1 MRRSIGPP
9 FRGRSRAIQ
18 AVWIGSISDLTP
30 PLFFPLLVLSRHQE
44 VAPPAL
50 ASLNSLTAL
59 AFTVSQ
65 RAKLM
70 PDSDCDTGLSRWQCS
85 RNY

>member
-18 AVWIGSISDLTP
+18 AVRIGSISDLTP
-30 PLFFPLLVLSRHQE
+30 PLFFPLLVLPRHQE
-44 VAPPAL
+44 VAPPAAL

-65 RAKLM
+65 RAKLSW
-70 PDSDCDTGLSRWQCS
+70 PQSLAVQS
-85 RNY
+85 